1 MSDVVVSNT
10 KAPQGPVLFPFLF
23 TLYTSDIEYISDS
36 CHLQRYS
43 DDIAVVGCVRGG
55 HESEHRELVKNFVR
69 QKSPAPECQQDKRH
83 SEMAVDSRRGKNCS

>member
-36 CHLQRYS
+36 CHLQRYT
-43 DDIAVVGCVRGG
+43 DDFAVVGCVRGG
-55 HESEHRELVKNFVR
+55 HQLEHREPVKNFVR
-69 QKSPAPECQQDKRH
+69 QKSPAPECQTFRD
-83 SEMAVDSRRGKNCS
+83 GG

>member
-23 TLYTSDIEYISDS
+23 TLYTSDIEDISDS
-36 CHLQRYS
+36 CHLQRYT
-43 DDIAVVGCVRGG
+43 DDIAVVGWGG
-55 HESEHRELVKNFVR
+55 HQLEHRELVKNFVR

-83 SEMAVDSRRGKNCS
+83 SEMAVDSRRGKNYR